1 MTKKKVMAIIG
12 IMVLIIGATSIMA
25 LAAPYSSPAEA
36 AAALTGKTVDTVV
49 TERFDSGKTY
59 GAIAKDAGKL
69 EEFRKEML
77 EMKKTVLKE
86 KVKDGT
92 ITQKRAD
99 EIITFIEN
107 NQMNCDGSGCGRIG
121 EGMGI
126 GFGRMNG
133 HRQGGGLGNG
143 QGFGKMRCGIKQ

>member
-77 EMKKTVLKE
+77 EMKKAVLKE